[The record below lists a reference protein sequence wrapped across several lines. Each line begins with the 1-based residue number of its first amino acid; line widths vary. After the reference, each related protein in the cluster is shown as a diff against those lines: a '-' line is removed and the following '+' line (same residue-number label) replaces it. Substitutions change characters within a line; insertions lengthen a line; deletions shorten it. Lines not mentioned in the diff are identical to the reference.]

1 MKYGKHVIVVLA
13 IAVIGTDG
21 ALVVF
26 HNGHQEETSS
36 AKIKYHSTEKSAST
50 KQSSTSNKTLS
61 SSVKQQTSTSPDS
74 SLDSAVSSE
83 IASSALPTGNTD
95 TQTDITDTTDTQI
108 NQQPA
113 QTDTADTQIN
123 QQPAQTNTADTQVTV
138 DSQNDGSNVPYD
150 NGDPN
155 TDIHSFIN
163 KYGTTPAGWLV
174 QNKGMSVKDALAATP
189 NNMQT
194 SGEIQ
199 DEYMYDQG
207 QDPVQAYQDA
217 QNSGDVQENT
227 DKGTQPSDDNTVWS
241 DATE

>member
-1 MKYGKHVIVVLA
+1 MKYGKYVVAVLA
-13 IAVIGTDG
+13 IATLATDG
-21 ALVVF
+21 ALVAS
-26 HNGHQEETSS
+26 HHGQQKETSS
-36 AKIKYHSTEKSAST
+36 AKIKHHSTEKSAST
-50 KQSSTSNKTLS
+50 KKSSTSNKTSS
-61 SSVKQQTSTSPDS
+61 SSVEPQASTSPANS
-74 SLDSAVSSE
+74 SDSAVSSV
-83 IASSALPTGNTD
+83 IASSDLPTGNTD
-95 TQTDITDTTDTQI
+95 TT
-108 NQQPA
+108 
-113 QTDTADTQIN
+113 
-123 QQPAQTNTADTQVTV
+123 DTQVTA

-155 TDIHSFIN
+155 TDLHAFIN

-189 NNMQT
+189 NTMQT

-217 QNSGDVQENT
+217 QNSSDVQENA
-227 DKGTQPSDDNTVWS
+227 DEGTQPSDDNTGWS

>member
-1 MKYGKHVIVVLA
+1 MKYGKYVVAVLA
-13 IAVIGTDG
+13 IAALGTGG
-21 ALVVF
+21 ALVAS
-26 HNGHQEETSS
+26 HHGQQKETSS
-36 AKIKYHSTEKSAST
+36 TKIKHHSTKKTAST
-50 KQSSTSNKTLS
+50 KQSSTSNKTSS
-61 SSVKQQTSTSPDS
+61 SSVEPQASTSPANS
-74 SLDSAVSSE
+74 SDSAVSSV
-83 IASSALPTGNTD
+83 IASSDLPTGNTD
-95 TQTDITDTTDTQI
+95 AQT

-113 QTDTADTQIN
+113 QTDTT
-123 QQPAQTNTADTQVTV
+123 DTQVTA

-155 TDIHSFIN
+155 TDLHAFIN

-189 NNMQT
+189 NTMQT

-217 QNSGDVQENT
+217 QNSSDLQENA
-227 DKGTQPSDDNTVWS
+227 DEGTQPSDDNTGWS

>member
-1 MKYGKHVIVVLA
+1 MKYGKYVVAVLA
-13 IAVIGTDG
+13 IATLATDG
-21 ALVVF
+21 ALVAS
-26 HNGHQEETSS
+26 HHGQQKETSS
-36 AKIKYHSTEKSAST
+36 AKIKHHSTEKSAST
-50 KQSSTSNKTLS
+50 KQSSTSNKTSS
-61 SSVKQQTSTSPDS
+61 SSVEPQASTSPANS
-74 SLDSAVSSE
+74 SDSAVSSV
-83 IASSALPTGNTD
+83 IASSDLPTGNTD
-95 TQTDITDTTDTQI
+95 TQT

-113 QTDTADTQIN
+113 QTDTT
-123 QQPAQTNTADTQVTV
+123 DTQVTA

-155 TDIHSFIN
+155 TDLHAFIN

-189 NNMQT
+189 NTMQT

-207 QDPVQAYQDA
+207 QNPVQAYQDA
-217 QNSGDVQENT
+217 QNSGDVQQNVDE
-227 DKGTQPSDDNTVWS
+227 GTQPSDDNTGWS

>member
-1 MKYGKHVIVVLA
+1 MKYGKYVVAVLA
-13 IAVIGTDG
+13 IAALATGG
-21 ALVVF
+21 ALVAS
-26 HNGHQEETSS
+26 HHGQQKETSS
-36 AKIKYHSTEKSAST
+36 AKIKHHSTEKSAST
-50 KQSSTSNKTLS
+50 KQSSTSNKTSS
-61 SSVKQQTSTSPDS
+61 SSVEPQASTSPANS
-74 SLDSAVSSE
+74 SDSAVRSV
-83 IASSALPTGNTD
+83 IASSDLPTGNTD
-95 TQTDITDTTDTQI
+95 TQT

-113 QTDTADTQIN
+113 QTDTT
-123 QQPAQTNTADTQVTV
+123 DTQVTA

-155 TDIHSFIN
+155 TDLHAFIN

-189 NNMQT
+189 NTMET

-217 QNSGDVQENT
+217 QNSGDVQENA
-227 DKGTQPSDDNTVWS
+227 DEGTQPSDDNTGWS

>member
-21 ALVVF
+21 ASVAF
-26 HNGHQEETSS
+26 HNGHQEENSS

-95 TQTDITDTTDTQI
+95 TTDTTDTQI

-113 QTDTADTQIN
+113 QTD
-123 QQPAQTNTADTQVTV
+123 TADTQVTV

-207 QDPVQAYQDA
+207 QDPVQAYPDA

-227 DKGTQPSDDNTVWS
+227 DPSDDNTGWS